1 MDYEFVK
8 IYDAALANFKAFEL
22 WLKAVEVF
30 MVVALFAVAY
40 LLIKAVTTDKEN
52 EDA

>member
-1 MDYEFVK
+1 MEYEFVK
-8 IYDAALANFKAFEL
+8 IYDAALANLEAFEL

-30 MVVALFAVAY
+30 MVAALFAVAY
-40 LLIKAVTTDKEN
+40 LLVKAVTSDKEI